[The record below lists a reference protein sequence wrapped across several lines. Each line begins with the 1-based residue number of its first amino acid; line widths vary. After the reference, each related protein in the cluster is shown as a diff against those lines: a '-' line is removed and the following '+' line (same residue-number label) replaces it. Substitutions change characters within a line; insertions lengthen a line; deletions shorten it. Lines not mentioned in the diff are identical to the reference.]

1 MILLQIY
8 EKHFLKSEEKTMRKL
23 IIVCE
28 EKCRQ
33 YGDYLAQLISLE
45 DDTEEKAVG
54 TKDGEVAAQVWLEK
68 DYKAN
73 SAQLSSTQY
82 ILFIGHNKLIKEK
95 SAHMNIEFSEYGMRY
110 GWLGKQAV
118 LSVED
123 VVEADKYGNFISYAQ
138 NYQRNVEQ
146 LIKSKD
152 KKALKAGAVGGTMGA
167 AGAGA
172 LAVIAP
178 VALVP
183 VVGINAG
190 VMAVRKLTLNSK
202 IREQQY
208 SCAVMKFYLE
218 DLSKFLGM

>member
-1 MILLQIY
+1 M
-8 EKHFLKSEEKTMRKL
+8 KKL

-45 DDTEEKAVG
+45 DDKEDETVG

-73 SAQLSSTQY
+73 AAQLSSNQY
-82 ILFIGHNKLIKEK
+82 ILFIGQDKLIKEK
-95 SAHMNIEFSEYGMRY
+95 SSHMNMEFAEFGMKY

-118 LSVED
+118 LSVD
-123 VVEADKYGNFISYAQ
+123 KVVEADKYENFISYAQ
-138 NYQRNVEQ
+138 NYQQNVEQ

-152 KKALKAGAVGGTMGA
+152 KKALKAGAAAGA
-167 AGAGA
+167 AGVAKAGA
-172 LAVIAP
+172 LAVISP

-183 VVGINAG
+183 IAGIGAG
-190 VMAVRKLTLNSK
+190 VMAVKKFTLNSK
-202 IREQQY
+202 IKEQQY
-208 SCAVMKFYLE
+208 SCAVMKFYLD
-218 DLSKFLGM
+218 DLSKFLGL

>member
-1 MILLQIY
+1 MITEL
-8 EKHFLKSEEKTMRKL
+8 SEVNVMKKL

-45 DDTEEKAVG
+45 DDKEDETVG

-73 SAQLSSTQY
+73 AAQLSSNQY
-82 ILFIGHNKLIKEK
+82 ILFIGQDKLIKEK
-95 SAHMNIEFSEYGMRY
+95 SSHMNMGLAEFGMKY

-118 LSVED
+118 LSVEK
-123 VVEADKYGNFISYAQ
+123 VVEADKYENFISYAQ
-138 NYQRNVEQ
+138 NYQQNVER

-152 KKALKAGAVGGTMGA
+152 KKALKAGAAAGA
-167 AGAGA
+167 AGVAKAGA
-172 LAVIAP
+172 LAVISP

-183 VVGINAG
+183 IAGIGAG
-190 VMAVRKLTLNSK
+190 VMAVKKFTLNSK
-202 IREQQY
+202 IKEQQY
-208 SCAVMKFYLE
+208 SCAVMKFYLD
-218 DLSKFLGM
+218 DLSKFLGL

>member
-1 MILLQIY
+1 M
-8 EKHFLKSEEKTMRKL
+8 KKL

-45 DDTEEKAVG
+45 DDKEDETVG

-73 SAQLSSTQY
+73 AAQLSSNQY
-82 ILFIGHNKLIKEK
+82 ILFIGQDKLIKEK
-95 SAHMNIEFSEYGMRY
+95 SSHMNMGFAEFGMKY

-118 LSVED
+118 LSVEK
-123 VVEADKYGNFISYAQ
+123 VVEADKYENFISYAQ
-138 NYQRNVEQ
+138 NYQQNVER

-152 KKALKAGAVGGTMGA
+152 KKALKAGAAAGA
-167 AGAGA
+167 AGVAKAGA
-172 LAVIAP
+172 LAVISP

-183 VVGINAG
+183 IAGIGAG
-190 VMAVRKLTLNSK
+190 VMAVKKFTLNSK
-202 IREQQY
+202 IKEQQY
-208 SCAVMKFYLE
+208 SCAVMKFYLD
-218 DLSKFLGM
+218 DLSKFLGL

>member
-1 MILLQIY
+1 MITEL
-8 EKHFLKSEEKTMRKL
+8 SEVNVMKKL

-45 DDTEEKAVG
+45 DDKEDETVG

-73 SAQLSSTQY
+73 AAQLSSNQY
-82 ILFIGHNKLIKEK
+82 ILFIGQDKLIKEK
-95 SAHMNIEFSEYGMRY
+95 SSHMNMGFAEFGMKY

-118 LSVED
+118 LSVEK
-123 VVEADKYGNFISYAQ
+123 VVEADKYENFISYAQ
-138 NYQRNVEQ
+138 NYQQNVER

-152 KKALKAGAVGGTMGA
+152 KKALKAGAAAGA
-167 AGAGA
+167 AGVAKAGA
-172 LAVIAP
+172 LAVISP

-183 VVGINAG
+183 IAGIGAG
-190 VMAVRKLTLNSK
+190 VMAVKKFTLNSK
-202 IREQQY
+202 IKEQQY
-208 SCAVMKFYLE
+208 SCAVMKFYLD
-218 DLSKFLGM
+218 DLSKFLGL

>member
-1 MILLQIY
+1 M
-8 EKHFLKSEEKTMRKL
+8 KKL

-45 DDTEEKAVG
+45 DDTEDETVG

-73 SAQLSSTQY
+73 AAQLSSNQY
-82 ILFIGHNKLIKEK
+82 ILFIGQDKLIKEK
-95 SAHMNIEFSEYGMRY
+95 SSHMNMEFAEFGMKY

-118 LSVED
+118 LSVEK
-123 VVEADKYGNFISYAQ
+123 VVEADKYENYISYAQ
-138 NYQRNVEQ
+138 NYQKNVEQ

-152 KKALKAGAVGGTMGA
+152 KKALKAGAAAGVAGTAGVAGA
-167 AGAGA
+167 AGVAKAGA
-172 LAVIAP
+172 LAVISP

-183 VVGINAG
+183 IAGIGAG
-190 VMAVRKLTLNSK
+190 VMAVKKFTLNSK
-202 IREQQY
+202 IKEQQY
-208 SCAVMKFYLE
+208 SCAVMKFYLD
-218 DLSKFLGM
+218 DLSKFLGL

>member
-1 MILLQIY
+1 M
-8 EKHFLKSEEKTMRKL
+8 KKL

-45 DDTEEKAVG
+45 DDKEDETVG

-73 SAQLSSTQY
+73 AAQLSSNQY
-82 ILFIGHNKLIKEK
+82 ILFIGQDKLIKEK
-95 SAHMNIEFSEYGMRY
+95 SSHMNMGFAEFGMKY

-118 LSVED
+118 LSVEK
-123 VVEADKYGNFISYAQ
+123 VVEADKYENFISYAQ
-138 NYQRNVEQ
+138 NYQQNVER

-152 KKALKAGAVGGTMGA
+152 KKALKAGAAAGA
-167 AGAGA
+167 AGVAKAGA
-172 LAVIAP
+172 LAVILP

-183 VVGINAG
+183 IAGIGAG
-190 VMAVRKLTLNSK
+190 VMAVKKFTLNSK
-202 IREQQY
+202 IKEQQY
-208 SCAVMKFYLE
+208 SCAVMKFYLD
-218 DLSKFLGM
+218 DLSKFLGL

>member
-1 MILLQIY
+1 M
-8 EKHFLKSEEKTMRKL
+8 KKL

-45 DDTEEKAVG
+45 DDTEDETVG

-73 SAQLSSTQY
+73 AAQLSSNQY
-82 ILFIGHNKLIKEK
+82 ILFIGQDKLIKEK
-95 SAHMNIEFSEYGMRY
+95 SSHMNMEFSEFGMKY

-118 LSVED
+118 LSVEK
-123 VVEADKYGNFISYAQ
+123 VVEADKYESFISYAQ
-138 NYQRNVEQ
+138 NYQKNVEQ

-152 KKALKAGAVGGTMGA
+152 KKALKAGAAAGVAGA
-167 AGAGA
+167 AGVAKAGA
-172 LAVIAP
+172 LAVISP

-183 VVGINAG
+183 IAGIGAG
-190 VMAVRKLTLNSK
+190 VMAVKKFTLNSK
-202 IREQQY
+202 IKEQQY
-208 SCAVMKFYLE
+208 SCAVMKFYLD
-218 DLSKFLGM
+218 DLSKFLGL

>member
-1 MILLQIY
+1 M
-8 EKHFLKSEEKTMRKL
+8 KKL

-45 DDTEEKAVG
+45 DDTEDETVG

-73 SAQLSSTQY
+73 AAQLSSNQY
-82 ILFIGHNKLIKEK
+82 ILFIGQDKLIKEK
-95 SAHMNIEFSEYGMRY
+95 SSHMNMEFAEFGMKY

-118 LSVED
+118 LSVEK
-123 VVEADKYGNFISYAQ
+123 VVEADKYENFISYAQ
-138 NYQRNVEQ
+138 NYQQNVEQ

-152 KKALKAGAVGGTMGA
+152 KKALKAGAAAGA
-167 AGAGA
+167 AGVAGAGA
-172 LAVIAP
+172 LAVISP

-183 VVGINAG
+183 IAGIGAG
-190 VMAVRKLTLNSK
+190 VMAVKKFTLNSK
-202 IREQQY
+202 IKEQQY
-208 SCAVMKFYLE
+208 SCAVMKFYLD
-218 DLSKFLGM
+218 DLSKFLGL

>member
-1 MILLQIY
+1 M
-8 EKHFLKSEEKTMRKL
+8 KKL

-45 DDTEEKAVG
+45 DDTEDGTVG

-73 SAQLSSTQY
+73 AAQLSSNQY
-82 ILFIGHNKLIKEK
+82 ILFIGQDKLIKEK
-95 SAHMNIEFSEYGMRY
+95 SSHMNMEFSEFGMKY

-118 LSVED
+118 LSVEK
-123 VVEADKYGNFISYAQ
+123 VVEADKYENFISYAQ
-138 NYQRNVEQ
+138 NYQQNVEQ

-152 KKALKAGAVGGTMGA
+152 KKALKAGAAAGVAGA
-167 AGAGA
+167 AGVAKAGA
-172 LAVIAP
+172 LAVISP

-183 VVGINAG
+183 IAGIGAG
-190 VMAVRKLTLNSK
+190 VMAVKKFTLNSK
-202 IREQQY
+202 IKEQQY
-208 SCAVMKFYLE
+208 SCAVMKFYLD
-218 DLSKFLGM
+218 DLSKFLGL